1 MGLVRCLDSLER
13 RTETMSNTDYR
24 NLLSLHGQVFVVLGA
39 GQGIGEE
46 VVRALSQC
54 GARVVCVDSVLER
67 AQQVASANNG
77 IALAADVTKPEEM
90 DRVFSE
96 AAKVQGSGPL
106 GVVNVVGMVIRNEL
120 ASEDA
125 GSWKRQFELV
135 LDHVW
140 LTLHF
145 GAKAMK
151 DRGGNMVF
159 IGSIA
164 GHVVR
169 SGAALA
175 YASAKAGLHH
185 LAKGAA
191 QELAPQGIRVNVVA
205 PGLTRTP
212 RLVAN
217 NSADYWK
224 QESSRIPMGRPG
236 ETSDVA
242 SAVLYLAS
250 PLAAYVTGNVIAVDG
265 GSSLGAVGA
274 FKLAAS

>member
-1 MGLVRCLDSLER
+1 
-13 RTETMSNTDYR
+13 MSSTDYSQM
-24 NLLSLHGQVFVVLGA
+24 LSLQGRLFVVLGA

-46 VVRALSQC
+46 VVQALSQC
-54 GARVVCVDSVLER
+54 GARVVCADSVLARAER
-67 AQQVASANNG
+67 VAAAHGG
-77 IALAADVTKPEEM
+77 IAMQADVTRPEDM
-90 DRVFSE
+90 RQVFGAVAELPSD
-96 AAKVQGSGPL
+96 GPL

-120 ASEDA
+120 QAQDE

-135 LDHVW
+135 LDHAW

-145 GAKAMK
+145 GAKAMVDK
-151 DRGGNMVF
+151 GGCIIF

-191 QELAPQGIRVNVVA
+191 HELARSNIRVNVVA

-217 NSADYWK
+217 NSAQYWE
-224 QESSRIPMGRPG
+224 QESARIPMGRPG

-274 FKLAAS
+274 FKLANS

>member
-1 MGLVRCLDSLER
+1 
-13 RTETMSNTDYR
+13 MSSTDYTQM
-24 NLLSLHGQVFVVLGA
+24 LSLRGRVFVVLGA

-54 GARVVCVDSVLER
+54 GASVVCVDSVLAR
-67 AQQVASANNG
+67 AEQVAAAHG
-77 IALAADVTKPEEM
+77 GVAMAADVTNPDDM
-90 DRVFSE
+90 RRVFGE
-96 AAKVQGSGPL
+96 VAKMHSDGPL
-106 GVVNVVGMVIRNEL
+106 GIVNVVGMVIRNEL
-120 ASEDA
+120 QAEDEDK

-135 LDHVW
+135 LDHAW

-145 GAKAMK
+145 GAKAMGDK
-151 DRGGNMVF
+151 GGCMVF

-185 LAKGAA
+185 LVKGAA
-191 QELAPQGIRVNVVA
+191 HELARSNIRVNVVA

-217 NSADYWK
+217 NAAQYWE
-224 QESSRIPMGRPG
+224 QESARIPMGRPG